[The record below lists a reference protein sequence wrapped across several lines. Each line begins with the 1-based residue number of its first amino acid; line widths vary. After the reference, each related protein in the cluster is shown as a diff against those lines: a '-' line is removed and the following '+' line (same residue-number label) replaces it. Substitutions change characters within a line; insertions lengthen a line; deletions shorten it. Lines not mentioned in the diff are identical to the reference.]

1 MKTNRKMMKKRIFA
15 LVTVLFMA
23 VMPAMSQ
30 VFLTEEEM
38 WESSRAEVEADYI
51 GNMVPMENVTLDQ
64 WKHVPLGNGLLL
76 LAGMGAA
83 YQLGKRKKND

>member
-1 MKTNRKMMKKRIFA
+1 M
-15 LVTVLFMA
+15 VTVLFMA

-38 WESSRAEVEADYI
+38 WESSRAEVDAEYI
-51 GNMVPMENVTLDQ
+51 GNMVPMEDVVIDQ

-83 YQLGKRKKND
+83 YLLGKRKKND

>member
-1 MKTNRKMMKKRIFA
+1 
-15 LVTVLFMA
+15 
-23 VMPAMSQ
+23 
-30 VFLTEEEM
+30 M

>member
-1 MKTNRKMMKKRIFA
+1 MKKRIFA

-38 WESSRAEVEADYI
+38 WESSRAEVDAEYI
-51 GNMVPMENVTLDQ
+51 GNMVPMEDVVIDQ